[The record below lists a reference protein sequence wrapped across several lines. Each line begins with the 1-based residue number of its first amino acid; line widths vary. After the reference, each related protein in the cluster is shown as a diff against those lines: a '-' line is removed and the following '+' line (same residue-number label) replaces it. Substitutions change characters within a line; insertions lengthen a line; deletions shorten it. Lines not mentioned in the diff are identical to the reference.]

1 MYLLPGSVN
10 AASSSG
16 QLEALGG
23 LKLFPELTPPVEAVL
38 FVDFAP
44 PPPDALSSPWSPAD
58 VATIAQQ
65 RLAALA
71 LRLIAEHR
79 NRVQAESVA
88 YLRAASFEGASRT
101 LQVVGASA
109 DALAGLREHQ
119 IPFTITKG
127 PGIAL
132 EAHNPAERP
141 FVDLDILV
149 APADFKSAAECP
161 DLRRVRRGR
170 ELPATVA
177 VVQPVVPGG
186 RQPAQPARGQR
197 GPSSSPAAVAMD
209 PPRRRPYRHRCLC
222 PPAFLR
228 RRAPG
233 ARRSSE
239 SACRG
244 PPRGERPRKARSNLD
259 GLEGFS

>member
-10 AASSSG
+10 AAFSSG
-16 QLEALGG
+16 QREALGG

-119 IPFTITKG
+119 IPFTITG
-127 PGIAL
+127 SPGIAL

-141 FVDLDILV
+141 FADLDILV
-149 APADFKSAAECP
+149 APADFKSASNVLTCAGYEEDVSSRPPWPWFNRLCREAVNLRSRLGGSV
-161 DLRRVRRGR
+161 DLHHHLPPWLWTRHVDVRTVIAASAHRRFYGD
-170 ELPATVA
+170 E
-177 VVQPVVPGG
+177 
-186 RQPAQPARGQR
+186 
-197 GPSSSPAAVAMD
+197 SP
-209 PPRRRPYRHRCLC
+209 C
-222 PPAFLR
+222 PPLLR
-228 RRAPG
+228 ICLSWP
-233 ARRSSE
+233 STW
-239 SACRG
+239 
-244 PPRGERPRKARSNLD
+244 
-259 GLEGFS
+259 